1 MSSSDRRTLILSLA
15 ALSLAACGFEP
26 VYAPG
31 TGAST
36 LVGRTG
42 FDTPVNEDTFDLVR
56 QLERRLGRADS
67 AQFTL
72 SVTPRVIEESLAIVG
87 SQDITRFNLIGV
99 ANYALRDSGTGEV
112 LLSGTV
118 DTFTSYSAS
127 GNTASTVAARRDA
140 RNRLMISLADLT
152 VTRVEASADKLIA

>member
-1 MSSSDRRTLILSLA
+1 MSLSDRRTLIFSLA
-15 ALSLAACGFEP
+15 ALPLAACGFEP

-31 TGAST
+31 SGAST
-36 LVGRTG
+36 LVGRTS

-72 SVTPRVIEESLAIVG
+72 SVVPSVAEEALAIVG
-87 SQDITRFNLIGV
+87 SQSITRINIVGS
-99 ANYALRDSGTGEV
+99 ANYSLRDTGTGQV

-152 VTRVEASADKLIA
+152 VTKIEAGADKLAA

>member
-1 MSSSDRRTLILSLA
+1 MSLFDRRTLILSLA
-15 ALSLAACGFEP
+15 ALPLAACGFEP

-31 TGAST
+31 SGASA
-36 LVGRTG
+36 LVGRTS
-42 FDTPVNEDTFDLVR
+42 FDTPVSENTFDLVR

-67 AQFTL
+67 AQFSL
-72 SVTPRVIEESLAIVG
+72 SVVPKIAEESLAIVG
-87 SQDITRFNLIGV
+87 SQSITRINIVGS
-99 ANYALRDSGTGEV
+99 ADYTLRDTGSGQV
-112 LLSGTV
+112 LLSGSV

-152 VTRVEASADKLIA
+152 VTRLEASAGNLKT